1 VLKFQK
7 DNGGVVM
14 KKLLMILLVAGMISG
29 LALVAETVAGE
40 YTVQSVTGKVER
52 EVSAGNWEAITRG
65 MKLSPATVVN
75 TGLNSNLVLKADGKA
90 VTIKAMQKGTVEKL
104 TSGLANAGTGI
115 KLGSRAIKSDA
126 AEDSGPG
133 RTNISTASTRA
144 SDATG
149 DIEWEE

>member
-1 VLKFQK
+1 
-7 DNGGVVM
+7 M
-14 KKLLMILLVAGMISG
+14 KKLLMILLAAGMISG
-29 LALVAETVAGE
+29 LALFAEAASGE
-40 YTVQSVTGKVER
+40 YIVQSVTGKVER
-52 EVSAGNWEAITRG
+52 EVSAGAWEPVTRG

-104 TSGLANAGTGI
+104 ISGMDKAGSGI
-115 KLGSRAIKSDA
+115 KLGSRVIKSDA